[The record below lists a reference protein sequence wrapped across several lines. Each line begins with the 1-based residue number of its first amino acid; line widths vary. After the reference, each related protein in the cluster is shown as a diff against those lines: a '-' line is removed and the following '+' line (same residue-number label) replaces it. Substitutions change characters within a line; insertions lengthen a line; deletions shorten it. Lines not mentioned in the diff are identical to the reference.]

1 MEPPIALTIAGSD
14 SGGCAGIQA
23 DLRSFA
29 ALGVHGCTA
38 ITAVTA
44 QNTLGVDKLEILSPS
59 MVIAQIDAVA
69 SDLQPKATKTGM
81 LATPAIVEAL
91 AERLSRGDLGPL
103 VVDPVIVA
111 TSGAQLLENDAIAHY
126 RSQLIPLAS
135 LITPNLHEAAALLGR
150 SLDEVKG
157 AKSLDA
163 AQRLLDLG
171 CKAVLLKGGHD
182 DDPEMAR
189 DLFVSHEGAHW
200 LEAPRIVSDNDH
212 GTGCT
217 LAAAITA
224 FLARGYELQ
233 RAASEAKAYLHQALI
248 GAQSWNIGSGHG
260 PVDHL
265 GWNLEPLRGV

>member
-29 ALGVHGCTA
+29 ALGVHGCSA

-44 QNTLGVDKLEILSPS
+44 QNTRGVDKVEILSPA
-59 MVIAQIDAVA
+59 MVVAQIDAVA
-69 SDLQPKATKTGM
+69 NDMRPKASKTGM
-81 LATPAIVEAL
+81 LATPAIVEAV
-91 AERLSRGDLGPL
+91 AERLARGDLGPL

-111 TSGAQLLENDAIAHY
+111 TSGAQLLEGDAIAHY
-126 RSQLIPLAS
+126 RAKLIPLAS
-135 LITPNLHEAAALLGR
+135 LLTPNLYEAAALLGL
-150 SLDEVKG
+150 SIDEVKG
-157 AKSLDA
+157 EKSLMA
-163 AQRLLDLG
+163 ADRLLELG
-171 CKAVLLKGGHD
+171 CKAVLLKGGHAD
-182 DDPEMAR
+182 DKDLAR
-189 DLFVSHEGAHW
+189 DLLITHEGSEW
-200 LEAPRIVSDNDH
+200 LESPRIHTRNDH

-224 FLARGYELQ
+224 FLALGYEL
-233 RAASEAKAYLHQALI
+233 RLAAIEAKAYLHEALI

-265 GWNLEPLRGV
+265 GWNH